1 MRAGR
6 AACALLFVLALQVA
20 VAAQAEQ
27 SLQVTPL
34 TRDGKLL
41 VSFLLTDA
49 FNDDVRTAIH
59 SGTAISFIYEVELK
73 RNSTMWIDRT
83 MSTSVVTASVRFD
96 NLTRRYYVTRLID
109 GRIEGT
115 ETFEREEDVRK
126 RLTDFE
132 KLPLFSSS
140 LLEENAEYYLRV
152 RAHTSPRNA
161 AFVWPW
167 ASHEVAGHVKFT
179 FIR

>member
-1 MRAGR
+1 MRARR
-6 AACALLFVLALQVA
+6 AACALLFVLACQVA
-20 VAAQAEQ
+20 LAAQAEQ

-34 TRDGKLL
+34 TRNGKVL
-41 VSFLLTDA
+41 VTFMLNDA

-59 SGTAISFIYEVELK
+59 SGTAISFIYEVEL
-73 RNSTMWIDRT
+73 RRSSTMWLDRT
-83 MSTSVVTASVRFD
+83 MDTSVVTASVRFD

-115 ETFEREEDVRK
+115 ETFEREDDVRK
-126 RLTDFE
+126 KLTEFD
-132 KLPLFSSS
+132 KLPLFSSGA
-140 LLEENAEYYLRV
+140 LEANAEYYLRV